1 MKQEIINSIDCCIN
15 NLQFIKEAII
25 EDKDMNQVDPL
36 DLLVFNVIG
45 HDHIY
50 TQMAA
55 LYNITED

>member
-36 DLLVFNVIG
+36 DLLVFN
-45 HDHIY
+45 DTAPTEIY